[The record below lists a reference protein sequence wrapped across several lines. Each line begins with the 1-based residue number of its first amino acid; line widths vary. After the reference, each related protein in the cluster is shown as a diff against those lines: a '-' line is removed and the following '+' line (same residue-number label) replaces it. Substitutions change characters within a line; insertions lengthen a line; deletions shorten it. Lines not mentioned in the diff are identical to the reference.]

1 MKPYDKPAKRAAIT
15 LLCVL
20 SGNALLAFLV
30 AAFIIP
36 HDIIMGGTTGI
47 GIVLHK
53 AIPQMDVSLFV
64 LILNAILLL
73 IGLIALGKKFALTTV
88 ASSLLYP
95 VFLGFFQRIP
105 GIDTMTDNAL
115 IAAFFAGAL
124 MGVALGLVMRVGSST
139 GGMDIV
145 TLVLNKYTHMP
156 VSIWVYITD
165 IIVIGGQALFN
176 PAEKTL
182 LGIIVLVLET
192 IVLDKA
198 MILGKSQ
205 IQIFVISE
213 AYEQIRNSVGH
224 CGLNV
229 KIAATHGGI
238 TVGEDGAT
246 HQCLEDVS
254 LMRNIPG
261 MVVCVP
267 SDYVEAKEAVKAA
280 IEHEGPVFLRFG
292 RSNVPVINDRADYKF
307 ELGKGV
313 VLKEGSDVT
322 IIGTGVCVDSV
333 LQAEKMLAEEGIN
346 AQIVNIHTI
355 KPIDEELITQCAIK
369 TGKIVTVEEH
379 SVIGGLGSVPGAI
392 GSVRNL
398 RFRRGADEV
407 LQTGCTGCVR
417 AGEGISGQ
425 VRR

>member
-53 AIPQMDVSLFV
+53 AIPQMDISLFV
-64 LILNAILLL
+64 LILNSILLL
-73 IGLIALGKKFALTTV
+73 IGLFTLGKKFAVTTV
-88 ASSLLYP
+88 ASSFLYP
-95 VFLGFFQRIP
+95 VLLGFFQRIP
-105 GIDTMTDNAL
+105 GIDSMTDNAL
-115 IAAFFAGAL
+115 IAAVFAGTL
-124 MGVALGLVMRVGSST
+124 MGIALGLVMRVGSST

-165 IIVIGGQALFN
+165 FIVIGGQALFN

-213 AYEQIRNSVGH
+213 AYEQIRNALMEQTEAGVTMTLIETGWLKKQQQGVL
-224 CGLNV
+224 CVIPQRKLY
-229 KIAATHGGI
+229 AAT
-238 TVGEDGAT
+238 
-246 HQCLEDVS
+246 
-254 LMRNIPG
+254 
-261 MVVCVP
+261 
-267 SDYVEAKEAVKAA
+267 
-280 IEHEGPVFLRFG
+280 
-292 RSNVPVINDRADYKF
+292 
-307 ELGKGV
+307 
-313 VLKEGSDVT
+313 
-322 IIGTGVCVDSV
+322 
-333 LQAEKMLAEEGIN
+333 
-346 AQIVNIHTI
+346 
-355 KPIDEELITQCAIK
+355 ELIQHIDPQAFITITQIREVRGQGFTIEPKNIEQAI
-369 TGKIVTVEEH
+369 
-379 SVIGGLGSVPGAI
+379 
-392 GSVRNL
+392 
-398 RFRRGADEV
+398 
-407 LQTGCTGCVR
+407 
-417 AGEGISGQ
+417 
-425 VRR
+425 

>member
-105 GIDTMTDNAL
+105 GIDAMTDIAL
-115 IAAFFAGAL
+115 IAAVFAGAL

-213 AYEQIRNSVGH
+213 AYEQIRKALMEQTEAGVTMTMIETGWLKKQQQGVL
-224 CGLNV
+224 CVIPQRKLY
-229 KIAATHGGI
+229 AAT
-238 TVGEDGAT
+238 
-246 HQCLEDVS
+246 
-254 LMRNIPG
+254 
-261 MVVCVP
+261 
-267 SDYVEAKEAVKAA
+267 
-280 IEHEGPVFLRFG
+280 
-292 RSNVPVINDRADYKF
+292 
-307 ELGKGV
+307 
-313 VLKEGSDVT
+313 
-322 IIGTGVCVDSV
+322 
-333 LQAEKMLAEEGIN
+333 
-346 AQIVNIHTI
+346 
-355 KPIDEELITQCAIK
+355 ELIQRIDPQAFITITQIREVRGQGF
-369 TGKIVTVEEH
+369 TIEPQNIEQ
-379 SVIGGLGSVPGAI
+379 VI
-392 GSVRNL
+392 
-398 RFRRGADEV
+398 
-407 LQTGCTGCVR
+407 
-417 AGEGISGQ
+417 
-425 VRR
+425 

>member
-64 LILNAILLL
+64 LILNGFLLL
-73 IGLIALGKKFALTTV
+73 IGLFTLGKKFAVTTV
-88 ASSLLYP
+88 ASSFLYP
-95 VFLGFFQRIP
+95 VLLGFFQRIP
-105 GIDTMTDNAL
+105 GIDSMTDNAL
-115 IAAFFAGAL
+115 IAAVFAGTL

-145 TLVLNKYTHMP
+145 TLVRNKYTHSA

-165 IIVIGGQALFN
+165 IIVIGGQALFC

-182 LGIIVLVLET
+182 LGIIVLVLEA

-213 AYEQIRNSVGH
+213 AHEQIRQALMAETEAGVTMTMIETGWLKKQQQGVL
-224 CGLNV
+224 CVIPQRKLY
-229 KIAATHGGI
+229 AAT
-238 TVGEDGAT
+238 
-246 HQCLEDVS
+246 
-254 LMRNIPG
+254 
-261 MVVCVP
+261 
-267 SDYVEAKEAVKAA
+267 
-280 IEHEGPVFLRFG
+280 
-292 RSNVPVINDRADYKF
+292 
-307 ELGKGV
+307 
-313 VLKEGSDVT
+313 
-322 IIGTGVCVDSV
+322 
-333 LQAEKMLAEEGIN
+333 
-346 AQIVNIHTI
+346 
-355 KPIDEELITQCAIK
+355 ELIQHIDPQAFITITQIR
-369 TGKIVTVEEH
+369 E
-379 SVIGGLGSVPGAI
+379 
-392 GSVRNL
+392 VR
-398 RFRRGADEV
+398 
-407 LQTGCTGCVR
+407 
-417 AGEGISGQ
+417 GQ
-425 VRR
+425 GFTIEPQNIEQAT

>member
-1 MKPYDKPAKRAAIT
+1 MKPYDKPAKRALIT

-73 IGLIALGKKFALTTV
+73 IGLFTLGKKFAVTTV
-88 ASSLLYP
+88 ASSFLYP
-95 VFLGFFQRIP
+95 VLLGFFQRIP
-105 GIDTMTDNAL
+105 GIDSMTDNAL
-115 IAAFFAGAL
+115 IAAVFAGTL
-124 MGVALGLVMRVGSST
+124 MGIALGLVMRVGSST

-165 IIVIGGQALFN
+165 FIVIGGQTLFN

-213 AYEQIRNSVGH
+213 AYEQIRNALMEQTEAGVTMTLIETGWLKKQQQGVL
-224 CGLNV
+224 CVIPQRKLY
-229 KIAATHGGI
+229 AAT
-238 TVGEDGAT
+238 
-246 HQCLEDVS
+246 
-254 LMRNIPG
+254 
-261 MVVCVP
+261 
-267 SDYVEAKEAVKAA
+267 
-280 IEHEGPVFLRFG
+280 
-292 RSNVPVINDRADYKF
+292 
-307 ELGKGV
+307 
-313 VLKEGSDVT
+313 
-322 IIGTGVCVDSV
+322 
-333 LQAEKMLAEEGIN
+333 
-346 AQIVNIHTI
+346 
-355 KPIDEELITQCAIK
+355 ELIQHIDPQAFITITQIREVRGQGFTIEPKNIEQAI
-369 TGKIVTVEEH
+369 
-379 SVIGGLGSVPGAI
+379 
-392 GSVRNL
+392 
-398 RFRRGADEV
+398 
-407 LQTGCTGCVR
+407 
-417 AGEGISGQ
+417 
-425 VRR
+425 

>member
-64 LILNAILLL
+64 LILNGILLL
-73 IGLIALGKKFALTTV
+73 IGLFTLGKKFAVTTV
-88 ASSLLYP
+88 ASSFLYP
-95 VFLGFFQRIP
+95 VLLGFFQRIP
-105 GIDTMTDNAL
+105 GIDSMTDNAL
-115 IAAFFAGAL
+115 IAAVFAGTL

-145 TLVLNKYTHMP
+145 TLVLNKYTHIA

-165 IIVIGGQALFN
+165 IIVIGGQALSC

-182 LGIIVLVLET
+182 LGIIVLVLEA

-213 AYEQIRNSVGH
+213 AHEQIRQALMAETEAGVTMTMIETGWLKKQQQGVL
-224 CGLNV
+224 CVIPQRKLY
-229 KIAATHGGI
+229 AAT
-238 TVGEDGAT
+238 
-246 HQCLEDVS
+246 
-254 LMRNIPG
+254 
-261 MVVCVP
+261 
-267 SDYVEAKEAVKAA
+267 
-280 IEHEGPVFLRFG
+280 
-292 RSNVPVINDRADYKF
+292 
-307 ELGKGV
+307 
-313 VLKEGSDVT
+313 
-322 IIGTGVCVDSV
+322 
-333 LQAEKMLAEEGIN
+333 
-346 AQIVNIHTI
+346 
-355 KPIDEELITQCAIK
+355 ELIQQIDPQAFITITQIR
-369 TGKIVTVEEH
+369 E
-379 SVIGGLGSVPGAI
+379 
-392 GSVRNL
+392 VR
-398 RFRRGADEV
+398 
-407 LQTGCTGCVR
+407 
-417 AGEGISGQ
+417 GQ
-425 VRR
+425 GFTIEPQNIEQAT

>member
-105 GIDTMTDNAL
+105 GIDAMTDNAL
-115 IAAFFAGAL
+115 IAAVFAGAL
-124 MGVALGLVMRVGSST
+124 MGIALGLVMRVGSST

-165 IIVIGGQALFN
+165 FIVIGGQALFN

-205 IQIFVISE
+205 VQIFVISE
-213 AYEQIRNSVGH
+213 AYEQIRKALMEQTEAGVTMTLIETGWLKKQQQGVL
-224 CGLNV
+224 CVIPQRKLY
-229 KIAATHGGI
+229 AAT
-238 TVGEDGAT
+238 
-246 HQCLEDVS
+246 
-254 LMRNIPG
+254 
-261 MVVCVP
+261 
-267 SDYVEAKEAVKAA
+267 
-280 IEHEGPVFLRFG
+280 
-292 RSNVPVINDRADYKF
+292 
-307 ELGKGV
+307 
-313 VLKEGSDVT
+313 
-322 IIGTGVCVDSV
+322 
-333 LQAEKMLAEEGIN
+333 
-346 AQIVNIHTI
+346 
-355 KPIDEELITQCAIK
+355 ELIQRIDPQAFITITQIR
-369 TGKIVTVEEH
+369 E
-379 SVIGGLGSVPGAI
+379 
-392 GSVRNL
+392 VR
-398 RFRRGADEV
+398 
-407 LQTGCTGCVR
+407 
-417 AGEGISGQ
+417 GQ
-425 VRR
+425 GFTIEPQNIEQAT

>member
-73 IGLIALGKKFALTTV
+73 IGLFTLGKKFAVTTV
-88 ASSLLYP
+88 ASSFLYP
-95 VFLGFFQRIP
+95 VLLGFFQRIP
-105 GIDTMTDNAL
+105 GIDSMTDNAL
-115 IAAFFAGAL
+115 IAAVFAGTL
-124 MGVALGLVMRVGSST
+124 MGIALGLVMRVGSST

-165 IIVIGGQALFN
+165 FIVIGGQALFN

-213 AYEQIRNSVGH
+213 AYEQIRNALMEQTEAGVTMTLIETGWLKKQQQGVL
-224 CGLNV
+224 CVIPQRKLY
-229 KIAATHGGI
+229 AAT
-238 TVGEDGAT
+238 
-246 HQCLEDVS
+246 
-254 LMRNIPG
+254 
-261 MVVCVP
+261 
-267 SDYVEAKEAVKAA
+267 
-280 IEHEGPVFLRFG
+280 
-292 RSNVPVINDRADYKF
+292 
-307 ELGKGV
+307 
-313 VLKEGSDVT
+313 
-322 IIGTGVCVDSV
+322 
-333 LQAEKMLAEEGIN
+333 
-346 AQIVNIHTI
+346 
-355 KPIDEELITQCAIK
+355 ELIQHIDPQAFITITQIR
-369 TGKIVTVEEH
+369 E
-379 SVIGGLGSVPGAI
+379 
-392 GSVRNL
+392 VRGQGFTIEPKNI
-398 RFRRGADEV
+398 E
-407 LQTGCTGCVR
+407 Q
-417 AGEGISGQ
+417 EPSSSGNTI
-425 VRR
+425 